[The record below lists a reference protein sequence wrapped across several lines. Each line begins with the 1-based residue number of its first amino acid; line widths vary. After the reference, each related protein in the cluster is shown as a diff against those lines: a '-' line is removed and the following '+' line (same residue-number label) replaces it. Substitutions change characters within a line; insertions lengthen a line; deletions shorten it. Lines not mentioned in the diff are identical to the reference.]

1 MENIYK
7 TISKKQFKIDKIISL
22 EKFRR
27 FLIYACYFP
36 NKDKDTIDFL
46 LKNKK
51 FFPMRIKEGKINYIA
66 DEIFPY
72 EFRKKIVIVYFKNL
86 KEIEYNSRS
95 GSSKLKWIRIND
107 IAGKLIGVASF
118 RALMIFYHSKAFS
131 LKEIEEIIKVNS
143 NEAI

>member
-1 MENIYK
+1 MENIYE

-27 FLIYACYFP
+27 FLIYACYFL
-36 NKDKDTIDFL
+36 NKDKDTLDFL

-51 FFPMRIKEGKINYIA
+51 FFPMRIKEGKINYNA

-72 EFRKKIVIVYFKNL
+72 EFRKKIIIVYFKNL

-95 GSSKLKWIRIND
+95 GNTKLKWIRIND
-107 IAGKLIGVASF
+107 IAGRLIGVASF
-118 RALMIFYHSKAFS
+118 RALLIFYHSKAFS

-143 NEAI
+143 NGSI